1 MDGSRFCPQCGTVV
15 AADAQNMT
23 ALRTEPNAPDE
34 IIVEEKAQATPQVQ
48 SLIPLTDGEEIL
60 WHRELTRG
68 MIHKEA
74 YAEEAVTNKR
84 CVKYDVE
91 KKQMTAQVGITHRP
105 EVVVMNIHRIN
116 DSLGG
121 GVFLSP
127 RLFGLPGLG
136 GVGVYGGP
144 RRGNLKIYGDAS
156 IMCDGKKVMTF
167 ENIEHPMGLRQLIEV
182 LKREA
187 GVGRFNMRSGLR
199 QWQKLG

>member
-1 MDGSRFCPQCGTVV
+1 M
-15 AADAQNMT
+15 
-23 ALRTEPNAPDE
+23 
-34 IIVEEKAQATPQVQ
+34 
-48 SLIPLTDGEEIL
+48 IPLTDEEEIL
-60 WHRELTRG
+60 WHRERTRG
-68 MIHKEA
+68 IIHKEV

-91 KKQMTAQVGITHRP
+91 KKQMIAQVGITHRP

-136 GVGVYGGP
+136 GLGVYGGP
-144 RRGNLKIYGDAS
+144 RRGNLKVYGDAS

-187 GVGRFNMRSGLR
+187 GVTRFNMRPGPR
-199 QWQKLG
+199 QWQKFV